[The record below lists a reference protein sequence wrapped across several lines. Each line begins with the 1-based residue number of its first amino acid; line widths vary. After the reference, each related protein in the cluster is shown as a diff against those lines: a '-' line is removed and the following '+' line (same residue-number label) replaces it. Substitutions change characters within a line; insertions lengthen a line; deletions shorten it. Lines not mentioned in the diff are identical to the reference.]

1 MAGVISSLV
10 PFPNLSWWLQIA
22 EYNSV
27 LFDQEEMYNKMTYR
41 NRYYIPGANGLIQL
55 SIPISEGRNVRKPVK
70 DILISNTERWQVQQW
85 RTIVSV
91 YRRTPYFEFYENSLQ
106 SIFETKFFGL
116 TEFNLASIEWLKKN
130 LKLKIDFNIGGKE
143 EDITKLV
150 LPKPGIER
158 KPEMSGF
165 YMQIFEDRN
174 GFLPNMSMLD
184 LLFSE
189 GPYAMQKLLENKQS
203 VYKWLG

>member
-1 MAGVISSLV
+1 MPGVISPLI
-10 PFPNLSWWLQIA
+10 PFPNLWWWLQIA
-22 EYNSV
+22 ECDTV
-27 LFDQEEMYNKMTYR
+27 FFDIEETYNKMTYR

-70 DILISNTERWQVQQW
+70 DIMISNAERWQVQQW

-91 YRRTPYFEFYENSLQ
+91 YRRTPYFDFYEHSLQ
-106 SIFETKFFGL
+106 SLFETEVISL
-116 TEFNLASIEWLKKN
+116 VEFNFASVNWLTKN
-130 LKLKIDFNIGGKE
+130 LNLKINFQLE
-143 EDITKLV
+143 TKDGIKKLI
-150 LPKPGIER
+150 LPKPGIET
-158 KPEMSGF
+158 KPEPPGF

-189 GPYAMQKLLENKQS
+189 GPDAMRKLFGNKLEVS
-203 VYKWLG
+203 KWMG